1 MAVALLTGLAL
12 LTLALPAEAGA
23 QTLDD
28 PLTLR
33 CQVQGGPWR
42 NCQMRVHSLG
52 EHWTLVVG
60 REEFAFQHDGKG
72 SIRMR
77 TARTN
82 WVNVQ
87 PRWREDATLCW
98 DGVCAQGDIPL
109 D

>member
-1 MAVALLTGLAL
+1 MAVAFLSGLAL
-12 LTLALPAEAGA
+12 LSLALPASLAA
-23 QTLDD
+23 QTLAD
-28 PLTLR
+28 PLPLR

-42 NCQMRVHSLG
+42 DCQMRVHNLG
-52 EHWTLVVG
+52 ERWTLVVG

-77 TARTN
+77 TARST
-82 WVNVQ
+82 WVPVQ

-98 DGVCAQGDIPL
+98 DGVCAQGEIPL

>member
-1 MAVALLTGLAL
+1 MAVAFLTGLAL
-12 LTLALPAEAGA
+12 LTLALPAGAHA

-28 PLTLR
+28 PLPLR

-42 NCQMRVHSLG
+42 DCQMRVHALG

-82 WVNVQ
+82 WVPVQ
-87 PRWREDATLCW
+87 PRWREEATLCW